1 MEFKDRLYDFSP
13 KVIELTPHLQ
23 TEEATKNALVMPFLQ
38 LLGYDPFNPREVIP
52 EYISDFGT
60 KKGEKVDYAVLQ
72 DNEPIMLIECKT
84 KNQCLDEAQCSQLY
98 RYFTNTS
105 ARIAVLTNGLE
116 YRFFTDLNKS
126 NLMDSKPFM
135 IFDVSNPEDG
145 LIPELQKL
153 SKAHFDLD
161 STISA
166 ANELK
171 YTREIKKLIAAE
183 FKDPSDEM
191 VKYFASQVY
200 SGRLTQ
206 QWRDFFKS
214 IFRRAFT
221 HHINDIINDRLQSA
235 MAPNAFAQNENGQ
248 KQKETEDTESA
259 DGKQPKIVTTE
270 EEIEG
275 YHIIKSILREVIDP
289 SRVAMR
295 DKITYCGI
303 LMDDNNRKPIC
314 RFHFNTSTKYIG
326 LFDQDKNEQKKAIET
341 LDDIYKFADELKN
354 TPSFYD
360 QNT

>member
-1 MEFKDRLYDFSP
+1 
-13 KVIELTPHLQ
+13 
-23 TEEATKNALVMPFLQ
+23 MPFLQ

-72 DNEPIMLIECKT
+72 EDEPIMLIECKT
-84 KNQCLDEAQCSQLY
+84 RDQCLDEAQCSQLY
-98 RYFTNTS
+98 RYFTNTP
-105 ARIAVLTNGLE
+105 ARLAILTNGLE
-116 YRFFTDLNKS
+116 YRFYTDLDKS

-153 SKAHFDLD
+153 SKTHFDLD

-214 IFRRAFT
+214 IVRRAFT
-221 HHINDIINDRLQSA
+221 HHINETINDRLQSA
-235 MAPNAFAQNENGQ
+235 MAPNAFVQNDNGSH
-248 KQKETEDTESA
+248 EMEEPESN
-259 DGKQPKIVTTE
+259 DKKSKIVTTE
-270 EEIEG
+270 EEIEA
-275 YHIIKSILREVIDP
+275 YHIVKSILREVIDP

-295 DKITYCGI
+295 DKVSYCGI
-303 LMDDNNRKPIC
+303 LLDDNNRKPIC
-314 RFHFNTSTKYIG
+314 RFHFNTANKYIG
-326 LFDQDKNEQKKAIET
+326 LFDQDKNEQKQPIES
-341 LDDIYKFADELKN
+341 LDDIYKYADELKKV
-354 TPSFYD
+354 PSFYE
-360 QNT
+360 